1 VDQKIVLDPL
11 VCLKCSAPIPAEP
24 DQVAWSCSTCGQG
37 LYLDEASG
45 LTPLEINFAA
55 NLTPNTP
62 GKPFWI
68 TEGRIV
74 VERET
79 FGSAKSDEALRFWSQ
94 THRFFIPA
102 FRAPLDTL
110 LTISTDLL
118 LHPLELHTG
127 PAARFEPVIMSKEDV
142 KPAVEFVIVAVEA
155 GRSDR
160 LKQISFTLDLS
171 QPVLWI
177 LP

>member
-1 VDQKIVLDPL
+1 MDQTITLEPL
-11 VCLKCSAPIPAEP
+11 VCLKCSTPIPAEP
-24 DQVAWSCSTCGQG
+24 DQVAWSCATCGQG

-45 LTPLEINFAA
+45 LAPMEIYYAA
-55 NLTPNTP
+55 NLAPDTP
-62 GKPFWI
+62 GKPFWVA
-68 TEGRIV
+68 EGRV
-74 VERET
+74 ALTRET
-79 FGSAKSDEALRFWSQ
+79 FGSAKSDEAQRFWSQ
-94 THRFFIPA
+94 AHRFFIPA
-102 FRAPLDTL
+102 FRAPLDAL

-118 LHPLELHTG
+118 LRPLDLQPG
-127 PAARFEPVIMSKEDV
+127 PAAHFEPVIMPQEDV

-160 LKQISFTLDLS
+160 LKQVSFTLEIS